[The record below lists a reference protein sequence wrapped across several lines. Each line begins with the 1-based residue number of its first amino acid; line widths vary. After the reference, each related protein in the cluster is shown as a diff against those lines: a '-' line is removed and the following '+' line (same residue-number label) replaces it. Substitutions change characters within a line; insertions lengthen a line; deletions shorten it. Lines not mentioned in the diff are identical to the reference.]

1 MEPLNPGCFAS
12 GIMGQKNPGG
22 VLNVT
27 IFAIAQP
34 LLIEA
39 NIFVITTHR
48 PGAIMQDH
56 TLPPKKFCR
65 PAWLSG
71 HRKCCS
77 ALWRWVFSPSCR
89 RVPPAWIHSA
99 SGSVG
104 ISAAHDFLD
113 ALVARGFLKRE
124 SGSYRNM
131 PETSLFLIG
140 ISHPI

>member
-77 ALWRWVFSPSCR
+77 ALWRWRAVAGSRQPGFTQLAAPLASPRRMISLMRWWRAASSNVRAEATATCLRPVFS
-89 RVPPAWIHSA
+89 
-99 SGSVG
+99 
-104 ISAAHDFLD
+104 
-113 ALVARGFLKRE
+113 
-124 SGSYRNM
+124 
-131 PETSLFLIG
+131 
-140 ISHPI
+140 

>member
-1 MEPLNPGCFAS
+1 MAFWAS
-12 GIMGQKNPGG
+12 KM
-22 VLNVT
+22 
-27 IFAIAQP
+27 
-34 LLIEA
+34 LL
-39 NIFVITTHR
+39 
-48 PGAIMQDH
+48 
-56 TLPPKKFCR
+56 
-65 PAWLSG
+65 
-71 HRKCCS
+71 S
-77 ALWRWVFSPSCR
+77 AVEMASCR